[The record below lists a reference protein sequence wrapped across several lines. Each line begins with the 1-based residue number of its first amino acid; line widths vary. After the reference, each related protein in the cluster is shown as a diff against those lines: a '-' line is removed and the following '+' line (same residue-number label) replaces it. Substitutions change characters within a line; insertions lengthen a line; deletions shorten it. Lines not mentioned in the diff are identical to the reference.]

1 MECRCQGHT
10 HAEQR
15 RDAQTYKKF
24 NKLPA
29 DEEGQTPDKKALVVC
44 FGELLIDFL
53 PTESGVSLAKAS
65 AFRKERLLMLPKITL
80 TTLASVLTHMQGL
93 HWLFVTLTAEG
104 ERGFMFF
111 RNPSAEMLLCE
122 AELDVNL
129 IEKASILLKPRR
141 SAHIAA
147 MEMAKTSGCIL
158 SYDPNARLLPWPSA
172 EAARG
177 GIISIWDEAD
187 MIKISEE
194 ELTLLIEGCDASDDN
209 VVLEKLFHSNLKLL
223 LVTEGSNGCKY
234 YTQEFK
240 GHVGGG
246 VLRAK
251 GAVPALLTE
260 AEVLRMLPKAVS
272 QEEIDS

>member
-1 MECRCQGHT
+1 MNLGTCW
-10 HAEQR
+10 
-15 RDAQTYKKF
+15 
-24 NKLPA
+24 
-29 DEEGQTPDKKALVVC
+29 
-44 FGELLIDFL
+44 LIF
-53 PTESGVSLAKAS
+53 S
-65 AFRKERLLMLPKITL
+65 RKITL

-187 MIKISEE
+187 MIKVDA
-194 ELTLLIEGCDASDDN
+194 LTIE
-209 VVLEKLFHSNLKLL
+209 
-223 LVTEGSNGCKY
+223 
-234 YTQEFK
+234 
-240 GHVGGG
+240 
-246 VLRAK
+246 
-251 GAVPALLTE
+251 ALL
-260 AEVLRMLPKAVS
+260 
-272 QEEIDS
+272 

>member
-1 MECRCQGHT
+1 MGTCW
-10 HAEQR
+10 
-15 RDAQTYKKF
+15 
-24 NKLPA
+24 
-29 DEEGQTPDKKALVVC
+29 
-44 FGELLIDFL
+44 LIF
-53 PTESGVSLAKAS
+53 S
-65 AFRKERLLMLPKITL
+65 RKITL

-147 MEMAKTSGCIL
+147 MEMAKTSGRIL
-158 SYDPNARLLPWPSA
+158 SYDPNVRLLPWPSA

-187 MIKISEE
+187 MIKRSFSTPILSFCSSPRGQMAANTTHRN
-194 ELTLLIEGCDASDDN
+194 LRVTLVVVLLIARVDTTGAGN
-209 VVLEKLFHSNLKLL
+209 ALFVQYRK
-223 LVTEGSNGCKY
+223 
-234 YTQEFK
+234 
-240 GHVGGG
+240 
-246 VLRAK
+246 LRAK

-260 AEVLRMLPKAVS
+260 AEVLRYVAQS
-272 QEEIDS
+272 SFSGGD